1 MISRHLMGHGL
12 AALVLALIAVG
23 CAKNP
28 KTNPTDAKT
37 GETADTRA
45 ANPRQ
50 PETVKNATDGSAAEP
65 AFSTA
70 EALKR
75 KTATYSQQVESMIDH
90 GSAPESTTR
99 PALAVQQPP
108 RHTAAKP
115 SKPSDVDW
123 RDPRDP
129 KVAMHGGA
137 AETTGATPPSGTV
150 QPNQFIS
157 SNTPAMV
164 EPAPTEVAAP
174 INTPLGPSDAM
185 AQKIEKRVREYP
197 REVSGQLDFQLLR
210 FLQDERVPDLNTI
223 SALPTEDRE
232 LIAAFIDGLSNFRN
246 GLRQDSNMLMSRKI
260 HPLLEM
266 ADRLRSGANLS
277 IPTIALCTTVRT
289 FGEYDPI
296 NPPRFA
302 ANMAHDVILYCE
314 IENFSSQIDEK
325 QMWQTK
331 LSKDAVLYTESGMPV
346 WSDKSETITDTAR
359 RRRHDFFIV
368 KKLRIPAN
376 LTVGRYLMKVSIQ
389 DQQVNRVAEA
399 TLPIVIAAEG
409 G

>member
-1 MISRHLMGHGL
+1 
-12 AALVLALIAVG
+12 
-23 CAKNP
+23 
-28 KTNPTDAKT
+28 
-37 GETADTRA
+37 
-45 ANPRQ
+45 
-50 PETVKNATDGSAAEP
+50 
-65 AFSTA
+65 
-70 EALKR
+70 
-75 KTATYSQQVESMIDH
+75 
-90 GSAPESTTR
+90 
-99 PALAVQQPP
+99 
-108 RHTAAKP
+108 
-115 SKPSDVDW
+115 
-123 RDPRDP
+123 
-129 KVAMHGGA
+129 
-137 AETTGATPPSGTV
+137 
-150 QPNQFIS
+150 
-157 SNTPAMV
+157 MV